1 MERTTMANRDGI
13 TYHKATGRYIGRRMV
28 SNLDGTRTRVTV
40 YGKNAQET
48 KEKLNR
54 KIAEALKENPLNKHD
69 LTVEQYLQHWLP
81 TAKKIRE
88 STRNKYEGVINKHI
102 LPKMGQVKLCRLTT
116 DKLQKMFDD
125 ITREGEAAGKPQ
137 ITRTCQI
144 IKAILSKALRNAER
158 QNLVK
163 PNLIA
168 NVELK
173 EYIPKETTIWK
184 PDEAIRFME
193 LAKQDEYYFFFAMFI
208 TYGVRRGEALG
219 LRWGDID
226 FKSKTIYIRQQYTS
240 DGKGGWYICLP
251 KTKKSIRS
259 LPLLP
264 EIEAILV
271 NLLRK
276 NPHQNPNAPILSK
289 DNWYI
294 NPNSLEHHFRKLK
307 RQSGVSNVKL
317 HSLRHFVATGFK
329 RAGISPKDAQAVLG
343 HSTVAITENIYQ
355 HCDNNDQAEAMFQYR
370 GYLEKSGISV

>member
-1 MERTTMANRDGI
+1 MEKTTMANRNGV
-13 TYHKATGRYIGRRMV
+13 TYHKATDRYIGRRMV
-28 SNLDGTRTRVTV
+28 SHLDGTRTRVTV
-40 YGKNAQET
+40 YGKTAQET
-48 KEKLNR
+48 KEKLDR
-54 KIAEALKENPLNKHD
+54 KIAETLKENPLNKRD
-69 LTVEQYLQHWLP
+69 LTIEQYLNQWLP

-88 STRNKYEGVINKHI
+88 STRNKYGGVINKYI
-102 LPKMGQVKLCRLTT
+102 VPKIGQEKLCRLTT

-125 ITREGEAAGKPQ
+125 ITMEGEESGRPQ
-137 ITRTCQI
+137 VTRTCQI
-144 IKAILSKALRNAER
+144 LKAILSKALRDAER
-158 QNLVK
+158 RGLARN
-163 PNLIA
+163 NLIV

-184 PDEAIRFME
+184 PDEVIRFME
-193 LAKQDEYYFFFAMFI
+193 LAKQDEYYFFFAMLI

-226 FKSKTIYIRQQYTS
+226 FEGKTIYIRQQYTS
-240 DGKGGWYICLP
+240 DGKGGWQICPP

-271 NLLRK
+271 NLLREK
-276 NPHQNPNAPILSK
+276 PNQSLDAPILSRDGK
-289 DNWYI
+289 YI

-329 RAGISPKDAQAVLG
+329 RAGISPKDAQSVLG

-370 GYLEKSGISV
+370 EYLEKSGICV

>member
-1 MERTTMANRDGI
+1 MEKTTMANRDGI
-13 TYHKATGRYIGRRMV
+13 TYHKATNRYLGRRV
-28 SNLDGTRTRVTV
+28 VQQLDGTRKQIYV
-40 YGKNAQET
+40 YGKTAQEA
-48 KEKLNR
+48 KAKLDR
-54 KIAEALKENPLNKHD
+54 KIAEALKENPLNKRD
-69 LTVEQYLQHWLP
+69 LTVEQYLRHWLP
-81 TAKKIRE
+81 MAKKIRE

-102 LPKMGQVKLCRLTT
+102 VPKIGQEKLYRLTT
-116 DKLQKMFDD
+116 DKLQKMFDN
-125 ITREGEAAGKPQ
+125 ITKEGEKAGKPQ

-163 PNLIA
+163 PNLIT

-184 PDEAIRFME
+184 PDEALRFME

-226 FKSKTIYIRQQYTS
+226 FESKTIYIRQQYTS
-240 DGKGGWYICLP
+240 DGKGGWYICPP

-259 LPLLP
+259 LPLLSN
-264 EIEAILV
+264 IEGILID
-271 NLLRK
+271 LLRK
-276 NPHQNPNAPILSK
+276 NPNQNPNAPVLSR
-289 DNWYI
+289 DGEYI

-355 HCDNNDQAEAMFQYR
+355 HCDSNDQAEAMFQYR
-370 GYLEKSGISV
+370 GYLQKVGISV

>member
-1 MERTTMANRDGI
+1 MANRDGI
-13 TYHKATGRYIGRRMV
+13 TYHKATNRYIGRRV
-28 SNLDGTRTRVTV
+28 VQQLDGTRKQICV
-40 YGKNAQET
+40 YGKTAQET
-48 KEKLNR
+48 KAKLDR
-54 KIAEALKENPLNKHD
+54 KIAEVLKENPLNKRD
-69 LTVEQYLQHWLP
+69 LTVEQYLRHWLP
-81 TAKKIRE
+81 MAKGIRE
-88 STRNKYEGVINKHI
+88 STRNKYEGIINKHI
-102 LPKMGQVKLCRLTT
+102 LPKISQEKLYRLTT
-116 DKLQKMFDD
+116 DKLQKMFDN
-125 ITREGEAAGKPQ
+125 ITKEGEEAGKPQ

-144 IKAILSKALRNAER
+144 IKAILSKSLRNAER

-184 PDEAIRFME
+184 PDEALRFME

-226 FKSKTIYIRQQYTS
+226 FESKTIYIRQQYTS
-240 DGKGGWYICLP
+240 DGKGGWYICSP

-264 EIEAILV
+264 NIEEILV
-271 NLLRK
+271 GLLRK
-276 NPHQNPNAPILSK
+276 NPNQDPNAPVLFR
-289 DNWYI
+289 NGEYI

-329 RAGISPKDAQAVLG
+329 RAGIAPKDAQTVLG

-355 HCDNNDQAEAMFQYR
+355 HCDENDQAMALQQYEN
-370 GYLEKSGISV
+370 YLTKSGISV